1 MQGTPETSSSHQDT
15 QFADPNDWATQ
26 WRSQSAG
33 SSKRRWIGLAVAA
46 TVLAVFGVGAM
57 AFANVIGGGGPQ
69 PEDVLPANAIAFAKL
84 DLNPSAGQKLAVY
97 QLASKFP
104 QAKSKVSSQDTS
116 IKELTFGAIFTGKTG
131 MGLNYKTD
139 VEPWLGD
146 RVGLG
151 VFPDMD
157 ADEKPEI
164 GLAVAFGD
172 QGAAKTAMDKAVAQA
187 SKKRHKVGYA
197 FAEGFLV
204 VSDTNAHAAAM
215 VQEGK
220 VHPLVGSHY
229 ADDLKK
235 IGTQQVGVAWLDIAP
250 AIKALSKF
258 LKSEMPKGLAQPFK
272 TPAFQKGSDSKATGR
287 VIEGLHAES
296 SFVELVA
303 MGVDIKGADAVA
315 GDAGADAGLI
325 DSFPSDVMAAFTANG
340 LGKSIGG
347 FYTSLSAQPD
357 PLGVRSMLSHV
368 GINSARQVE
377 TLLGQETGVM
387 VAGSGARPQ
396 FAIRT
401 RGSNPDAALAV
412 ARKALA
418 GVPAARGLQIRKI
431 AGPPGIVVGTRSTNP
446 GFDLNKAIFSVSGS
460 KLGGTEA
467 FRTVIPQNDK
477 VVFAGYV
484 NLSKVLPALAKS
496 SKAKPGFDAASLK
509 PLSALGVTA
518 SGGSEPVLRIRLSVK

>member
-1 MQGTPETSSSHQDT
+1 M
-15 QFADPNDWATQ
+15 
-26 WRSQSAG
+26 
-33 SSKRRWIGLAVAA
+33 LAV
-46 TVLAVFGVGAM
+46 LAVGAM
-57 AFANVIGGGGPQ
+57 AFADVIGGGGPQ

-104 QAKSKVSSQDTS
+104 QAKGKVSSQDTS
-116 IKELTFGAIFTGKTG
+116 IKELTFGAIFTGKA
-131 MGLNYKTD
+131 GLGLTYKTD

-146 RVGLG
+146 RVGVA

-187 SKKRHKVGYA
+187 SKMHHKVGYA
-197 FAEGFLV
+197 FAEDFLV
-204 VSDTNAHAAAM
+204 VSDTNAHAAAL
-215 VQEGK
+215 VQAGK
-220 VHPLVGSHY
+220 VHPLAGSHY

-235 IGTQQVGVAWLDIAP
+235 IGAQQVGVAWLDVAP
-250 AIKALSKF
+250 ATKALSTF
-258 LKSEMPKGLAQPFK
+258 LKSEMPKGLAQTFK
-272 TPAFQKGSDSKATGR
+272 TQRLKGSDSKASGR
-287 VIEGLHAES
+287 VIQGLHAES

-303 MGVDIKGADAVA
+303 MGVDIKGTDALVA
-315 GDAGADAGLI
+315 ADAGADAGLI
-325 DSFPSDVMAAFTANG
+325 DSFPSDVLAAFTANG

-347 FYTSLSAQPD
+347 LYTSMSGQND
-357 PLGVRSMLSHV
+357 SLGVRSMLSHA
-368 GINSARQVE
+368 GISSARQVE

-412 ARKALA
+412 AGKALA

-431 AGPPGIVVGTRSTNP
+431 AGPPGIVVATRSTSA
-446 GFDLNKAIFSVSGS
+446 GFDLNKALFSGS
-460 KLGGTEA
+460 GNKLGGTEA

-496 SKAKPGFDAASLK
+496 SKMAKSGFDAAALK

-518 SGGSEPVLRIRLSVK
+518 SGGSEPVLRIRLSVR